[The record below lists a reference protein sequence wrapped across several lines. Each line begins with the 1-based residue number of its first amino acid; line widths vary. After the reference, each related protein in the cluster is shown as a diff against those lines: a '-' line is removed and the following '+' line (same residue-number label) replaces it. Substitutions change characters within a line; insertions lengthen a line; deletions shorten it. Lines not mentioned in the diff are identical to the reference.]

1 MPIPMLKPKFYA
13 VLFIYVKL
21 QYIVDT
27 NKEHG
32 KTGETFPEF
41 VLNGGNPR
49 KSSHRGIENISRK
62 RVGDRRRMGREG
74 GVGRGRGA
82 WTNEL

>member
-1 MPIPMLKPKFYA
+1 MLKPKFYA

-49 KSSHRGIENISRK
+49 KSSHRGIENISSVRCFK
-62 RVGDRRRMGREG
+62 EFGR
-74 GVGRGRGA
+74 
-82 WTNEL
+82 